1 VAIVIL
7 IAFVA
12 YIAYATLKTFA
23 CNKGGLSS
31 LSNSTFA
38 KTPFKA

>member
-7 IAFVA
+7 VAFIAYA
-12 YIAYATLKTFA
+12 AYATLKTFA

-31 LSNSTFA
+31 LSNFAFA